1 MMMKK
6 SLQKVLH
13 RLFSN
18 VHNLEKAKS
27 LEFLLFQ
34 NQSDNRAMEICGT
47 PSSSRCCLSQN
58 DLAYLTKN
66 YSSNPVVLHTQS
78 LNNLNAPITALA
90 AVCANKNKRA
100 YCRPASIILNEN
112 NEFCRHPVLKLCP
125 STPTPSESDSLAS
138 PCSSCRAANTG
149 SHPSTPNPNN
159 LFSFSTTLS
168 DPEHLNQSCN
178 FLRFPSN
185 QNQNNAKFVASSL
198 NENTTNVSNAQNSL
212 LVPFISN
219 NNNNNNN
226 NAGIIITT
234 KNHQCQHRSLSE
246 IAAGSS
252 NHSNN
257 SSPHTKGQHVSPG
270 SAMMNA
276 DDEVSAAKLS
286 TMNTNASTTSTTTI
300 PSNVVANRSKLT
312 PSPTRSGVVATPAS
326 IQSQSDSLSS
336 ATTISTATTIIP
348 KEMGEMCRRS
358 SDSDLSV
365 TPKGKIST

>member
-1 MMMKK
+1 MMTKK
-6 SLQKVLH
+6 RLQKVLH

-18 VHNLEKAKS
+18 VHNLEKEKS

-34 NQSDNRAMEICGT
+34 NQSENPAMEICGT
-47 PSSSRCCLSQN
+47 PSSTRCCLSQN
-58 DLAYLTKN
+58 DLAFLTKN
-66 YSSNPVVLHTQS
+66 YSSNPVVLHSQS

-168 DPEHLNQSCN
+168 DPEHLNQSCI

-212 LVPFISN
+212 LVPFIS

-286 TMNTNASTTSTTTI
+286 TMNTNASTTTTTTI